1 MDSLPARKI
10 IIAGAGIA
18 GLTAALAFAG
28 HGFEIDIFERSPKL
42 EEVGAG
48 LQLSPNATRI
58 LERMGVLPRLLQ
70 LAVQP
75 EAVILRDAGTLYEL
89 AKVPLGRNAQARWG
103 APYLVA
109 HRADLQRALLE
120 SVSEHRSIR
129 LVTGA
134 TITGARHDGGQ
145 VTARVE
151 TVDGAQEVSGMLLV
165 GADGVWSALRSLAGM
180 KGSSRFTGELAWRSL
195 VRRDSP
201 HGRLLA
207 DLGATNVVSAFLHH
221 GFHLVAY
228 PVSDGT
234 AFNLVAF
241 TPGRSIDKNWN
252 GQADISQ
259 LRRAMHGISPKLAA
273 LAGGETIWGAWPIHT
288 VDAHERWTAPRM
300 ALIGDA
306 AHAMPPFAA
315 QGAAM
320 AIEDAVTL
328 ADRVAAVPENL
339 AAALAGWEASRRPRI
354 ARVAR
359 RGALNH
365 FAWHARGPV
374 ALARNL
380 VLKALPSE
388 KLAHDLDWLY
398 GWDSTSA
405 S

>member
-1 MDSLPARKI
+1 MPAGKI

-18 GLTAALAFAG
+18 GLTTALAFAG
-28 HGFEIDIFERSPKL
+28 NGFEVEIFERSPKL

-58 LERMGVLPRLLQ
+58 LERMGVLARLLP

-89 AKVPLGRNAQARWG
+89 ARVPLGRAAQARWG
-103 APYLVA
+103 APYLVV
-109 HRADLQRALLE
+109 HRADLQRALLA
-120 SVSEHRSIR
+120 SVAEHRSIR

-134 TITGARHDGGQ
+134 TITGTRHEGEQ
-145 VTARVE
+145 MTARVE
-151 TVDGAQEVSGMLLV
+151 AADGVQEVSGALLV

-180 KGSSRFTGELAWRSL
+180 KGRSRFTGELAWRTL
-195 VRRDSP
+195 VPSDSA

-207 DLGATNVVSAFLHH
+207 RFGAADVVTAFLHH
-221 GFHLVAY
+221 RFHLVAY
-228 PVSDGT
+228 PVHGSA

-241 TPGRSIDKNWN
+241 TPGRRIDEDWN
-252 GQADISQ
+252 GEADISQ
-259 LRRAMHGISPKLAA
+259 LMQAMRGIAPALAS
-273 LAGGETIWGAWPIHT
+273 LAGGGTAWTAWPIHA
-288 VDAHERWTAPRM
+288 VDANENWTAPRL

-320 AIEDAVTL
+320 AIEDAATL
-328 ADRVAAVPENL
+328 AGCVAAVPGNL
-339 AAALAGWEASRRPRI
+339 AAALARWEASRRPRI
-354 ARVAR
+354 AKVAR
-359 RGALNH
+359 RGTLNH

-374 ALARNL
+374 AFARNL

-398 GWDSTSA
+398 GWDSNSA
-405 S
+405 P

>member
-1 MDSLPARKI
+1 MPAGKV
-10 IIAGAGIA
+10 IIAGAGVA

-28 HGFEIDIFERSPKL
+28 HGFDVEVFERSPKL

-48 LQLSPNATRI
+48 LQLSPNATHI
-58 LERMGVLPRLLQ
+58 LDRLGALSGLLP

-75 EAVILRDAGTLYEL
+75 EAVILRTAATLGEL
-89 AKVPLGRNAQARWG
+89 ARVPLGRIAQARWG

-109 HRADLQRALLE
+109 HRADLQRTLLAA
-120 SVSEHRSIR
+120 VAACQTIR

-134 TITGARHDGGQ
+134 TFTNIRHDGREI
-145 VTARVE
+145 TATVE
-151 TVDGAQEVSGMLLV
+151 TPEGAQETSGMLLI
-165 GADGVWSALRSLAGM
+165 GSDGVWSAVRSFVGTS
-180 KGSSRFTGELAWRSL
+180 GRSRFTGELAWRTL
-195 VRRDSP
+195 VQRDSSQ
-201 HGRLLA
+201 GRLLA
-207 DLGATNVVSAFLHH
+207 NLGASKVVTAFLHH

-228 PVSDGT
+228 PVRSGD

-241 TPGRSIDKNWN
+241 TPGRRISEDWN
-252 GQADISQ
+252 GEADIAQ
-259 LRRAMHGISPKLAA
+259 LKRAMHGIAPA
-273 LAGGETIWGAWPIHT
+273 LASLADHGAAWTAWPIHT
-288 VDAHERWTAPRM
+288 VDPQERWTTQEM

-320 AIEDAVTL
+320 AIEDAYTL
-328 ADRVAAVPENL
+328 AARVAAAPENL
-339 AAALAGWEASRRPRI
+339 SAALAGWEASRRPRI

-374 ALARNL
+374 AFARNL
-380 VLKALPSE
+380 VLKALPSD
-388 KLAHDLDWLY
+388 KLASDLDWLY
-398 GWDSTSA
+398 GWDSS